1 MNYLHPWNL
10 STLAVGVGLLVAG
23 AYYYEAPDW
32 DVPIS
37 FIMAGFTYL
46 TAAWSLQVVFRRQW
60 GKLPLALGATWWAVD
75 GCYALYW
82 YFRNPEALAM
92 MRDANWTASLALYWA
107 CAVVWSLPDFV
118 CEFRSARGV

>member
-1 MNYLHPWNL
+1 MKYLHPWNL
-10 STLAVGVGLLVAG
+10 STLSVGIGLLVAG

-46 TAAWSLQVVFRRQW
+46 TAAWSLQVVLRRQW
-60 GKLPLALGATWWAVD
+60 RNIPMALAATWWAVD

-92 MRDANWTASLALYWA
+92 MRDANWPASLALYWA
-107 CAVVWSLPDFV
+107 CAVVWSLPDIV
-118 CEFRSARGV
+118 REFRSARGV